1 MAGVWEAPALLTVT
15 GRGWHLGTLDEPG
28 TNGIGRGK
36 RDGFAPREGTGMRVT
51 EYDVGPGAYGVALA
65 ADGAVW
71 TSLPE
76 RGELVRV
83 GQSGHV
89 RRVRL
94 DAVQS
99 RPMVLTPGPDG
110 AIWFS
115 RGDGR
120 IGRVTPAGDVSSVPV
135 ATAAGSPYGVCAGPD
150 GALWYTLLAA
160 DRVGRISLDGDAQEF
175 PLPAGSMPSLITAG
189 PDGALWC
196 TLNQANAVA
205 RITPAGGVTAY
216 PLPTAGAAPVGIHAD
231 RESVWFAEIGAGQIG
246 RILPDGRI
254 DEFPLPDRSCRPHA
268 IAVTADGGCWA
279 TLWAAS
285 AAVRLDRHG
294 RLVEQASFRPGAEP
308 HGIALGSD
316 GTVWVALEAGTLAR
330 LE

>member
-1 MAGVWEAPALLTVT
+1 
-15 GRGWHLGTLDEPG
+15 
-28 TNGIGRGK
+28 
-36 RDGFAPREGTGMRVT
+36 MRVT

-71 TSLPE
+71 ASLPE
-76 RGELVRV
+76 RGELVRL
-83 GQSGHV
+83 GPGGHV
-89 RRVRL
+89 SRVRL
-94 DAVQS
+94 DAAES

-135 ATAAGSPYGVCAGPD
+135 ASPARSLYGVCAGPD

-196 TLNQANAVA
+196 TLNQANAGRGAGRDPRRPRVGLVRRDRRRPDRA
-205 RITPAGGVTAY
+205 RPARR
-216 PLPTAGAAPVGIHAD
+216 AD
-231 RESVWFAEIGAGQIG
+231 RRIPAARPVLPSARDRGHRGRRLLGHTVGRQRRRAARPSRPPRRAGQLPARSRAARNRAQLRRNRLG
-246 RILPDGRI
+246 RAGSRHP
-254 DEFPLPDRSCRPHA
+254 RP
-268 IAVTADGGCWA
+268 
-279 TLWAAS
+279 
-285 AAVRLDRHG
+285 
-294 RLVEQASFRPGAEP
+294 F
-308 HGIALGSD
+308 GIMAGQR
-316 GTVWVALEAGTLAR
+316 VVAKR
-330 LE
+330 